1 MNIDYILTAF
11 SPAMFGEGATTHIQ
25 LIPLDEAQSLV
36 DDRTIVM
43 ATKNSRLNLAKT
55 VFPQATQM
63 TRYVSLSPGEAA
75 IIIHYRGPPLPNDG
89 HLPAGAVISA
99 YLIEV
104 EELQEECA
112 EVALPDQLP

>member
-11 SPAMFGEGATTHIQ
+11 SPAMFGEEATAHIQ

-43 ATKNSRLNLAKT
+43 ATRSTHANLAKT
-55 VFPQATQM
+55 VFPQATKL
-63 TRYVSLSPGEAA
+63 TRYVSLSPGVAA
-75 IIIHYRGPPLPNDG
+75 IVLHYRGTPLPNDG
-89 HLPAGAVISA
+89 RLPTDAVINA

-104 EELQEECA
+104 EELQEE
-112 EVALPDQLP
+112 